1 MRVSV
6 LVLVPALVVALAAP
20 AAAQAPEV
28 TINPTPTALKPGDT
42 LTVSGLTDCPNV
54 AYTVTLTV
62 TDPEGNDLDVT
73 ATGTTDAEGEFV
85 QPVTVPDNA
94 VARDPASVVA
104 SVACGQEPTG
114 SNAVNL
120 QIDPHL
126 GALTPDPDEGR
137 PGTEVAIS
145 GTSCW
150 GGEVEVIF
158 GDGFEFDYAVAVP
171 DVTVAADKTFSGT
184 FTVPEVD
191 AGDYVFAAGCPGSEY
206 EFAPFAVLDHVVGP
220 PLVVVVPPA
229 APPAVPVPGTP
240 TFTG

>member
-1 MRVSV
+1 MRASIA
-6 LVLVPALVVALAAP
+6 VLVPALVVALASP

-28 TINPTPTALKPGDT
+28 AINPTPTALEPGDT
-42 LTVSGLTDCPNV
+42 LTVSGLTDCPGA

-62 TDPEGNDLDVT
+62 TDPEGNDLAVT

-85 QPVTVPDNA
+85 APVVVPDDA

-104 SVACGQEPTG
+104 TVQCEGPVE

-120 QIDPHL
+120 QIDPHQ
-126 GALTPDPDEGR
+126 GTLTPDPDEGL

-145 GTSCW
+145 GTNCW
-150 GGEVEVIF
+150 GGEVEVVF

-171 DVTVAADKTFSGT
+171 DVTVAPDKTFSGT
-184 FTVPEVD
+184 FTIPEVD
-191 AGDYVFAAGCPGSEY
+191 AGSYVFAAGCPGSEY
-206 EFAPFAVLDHVVGP
+206 EFAPFAVLAETVP
-220 PLVVVVPPA
+220 PAPPA
-229 APPAVPVPGTP
+229 APVPATP